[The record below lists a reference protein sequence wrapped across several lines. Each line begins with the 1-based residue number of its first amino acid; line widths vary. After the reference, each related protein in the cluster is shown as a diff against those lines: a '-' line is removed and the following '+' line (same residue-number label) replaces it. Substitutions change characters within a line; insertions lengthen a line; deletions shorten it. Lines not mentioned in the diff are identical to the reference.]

1 MERRGRR
8 VRRDETMRYIDG
20 DTQRRTEEEGGSRPQ
35 AKEGRQQDE
44 SANKLCIRLK
54 RIRME

>member
-1 MERRGRR
+1 
-8 VRRDETMRYIDG
+8 MRYIDG

-44 SANKLCIRLK
+44 SANKLCIRLN